1 MKLRYIIAAALLLA
15 GPVLMAQDAS
25 AIKSSYERQVR
36 MVGPAGVGVET
47 ILDRWEAAEPDS
59 PEMLQARYNFW
70 LAKARS
76 TQVLSLDKP
85 KYLGGAPF
93 LSLKDSTGR
102 DVFYYEVD
110 VYDDETFGQAMKAID
125 RAISLAP
132 DDLGYRIDKINGLIL
147 YEKDSP
153 DMALQE
159 ILKTIDLNKTR
170 KQPWTLR
177 GETVDDELFRQAIQE
192 YCFTFYHYG
201 TPSSYEAFR
210 VISERMSREYPKNTE
225 YLNNLGSYWL
235 VCQNNPRKAVKYYE
249 KVLKINPDDYSAARN
264 CVLTARREK
273 NVKLEKKYLP
283 TLIRVTTDE
292 IERRG
297 YEARLEALEGKK

>member
-1 MKLRYIIAAALLLA
+1 
-15 GPVLMAQDAS
+15 
-25 AIKSSYERQVR
+25 VR

-47 ILDRWEAAEPDS
+47 ILDRWEAAKPDS
-59 PEMLQARYNFW
+59 PEMLQARFNFW
-70 LAKARS
+70 FAKSRS
-76 TQVLSLDKP
+76 TKVIAIDQP

-102 DVFYYEVD
+102 DVYYYETD
-110 VYDDETFGQAMKAID
+110 VYDDETFGKAIKAID
-125 RAISLAP
+125 RAISLVP
-132 DDLGYRIDKINGLIL
+132 DEFGCRVDKINGLIL

-159 ILKTIDLNKTR
+159 ILGVIDYNK
-170 KQPWTLR
+170 KASWTLR
-177 GETVDDELFRQAIQE
+177 GESMDSETFQLAIQE
-192 YCFTFYHYG
+192 YCYTFYRYG
-201 TPSSYEAFR
+201 TPASYEAFR